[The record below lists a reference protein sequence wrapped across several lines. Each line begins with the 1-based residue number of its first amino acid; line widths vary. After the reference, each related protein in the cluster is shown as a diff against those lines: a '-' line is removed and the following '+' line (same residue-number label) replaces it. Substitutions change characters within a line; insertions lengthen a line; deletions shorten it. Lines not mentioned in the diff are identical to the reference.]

1 MSWTAILALAAMS
14 YAFKLAGL
22 TVLDHVRVP
31 PSFTLATALIPP
43 ALLSALVVV
52 QTFGDGT
59 SLVIDARAAGLVVGC
74 LAVWRRAPFLVVVVL
89 AAGTTALIRAVA

>member
-1 MSWTAILALAAMS
+1 MNGTRMNQLVAP
-14 YAFKLAGL
+14 
-22 TVLDHVRVP
+22 T
-31 PSFTLATALIPP
+31 SFNVATALIPP

-89 AAGTTALIRAVA
+89 AAGTTAAVRAI

>member
-1 MSWTAILALAAMS
+1 MTWTAILVLAALS

-31 PSFTLATALIPP
+31 PSFNLATALLPP

-52 QTFGDGT
+52 QTFADGT

-89 AAGTTALIRAVA
+89 AAGTTAAVRAIS